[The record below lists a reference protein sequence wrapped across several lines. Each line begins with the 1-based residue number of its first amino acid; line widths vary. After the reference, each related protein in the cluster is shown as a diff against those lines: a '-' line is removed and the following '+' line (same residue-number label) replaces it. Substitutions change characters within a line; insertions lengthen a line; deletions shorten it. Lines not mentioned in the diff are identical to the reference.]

1 MANLKLLLI
10 AILAMPLGNAL
21 AQTSIKIDSGPH
33 STVVERGGKRTIAWN
48 DMIDRIV
55 DVDGLVWGAFHKGLG
70 SHLVLPHGKV
80 YLSNTDLLK
89 SDLNGRLVRVTGILR
104 KSHVSAAPKGSQ
116 GYSQPFGY
124 YSLDVVE
131 ITRIEKLQLDQL
143 LPTKNDWIVPS
154 VSAENV
160 AQMIQDRNLKE
171 YLLALRAS
179 TDGSTTKSYLVSDGL
194 VLVYRILNGRIASV
208 SKIKLNKPGKVDDEW
223 ISVNGVKLPP
233 VRKSAR

>member
-80 YLSNTDLLK
+80 YLSNTDL
-89 SDLNGRLVRVTGILR
+89 G
-104 KSHVSAAPKGSQ
+104 
-116 GYSQPFGY
+116 
-124 YSLDVVE
+124 
-131 ITRIEKLQLDQL
+131 
-143 LPTKNDWIVPS
+143 
-154 VSAENV
+154 
-160 AQMIQDRNLKE
+160 DR
-171 YLLALRAS
+171 YC
-179 TDGSTTKSYLVSDGL
+179 
-194 VLVYRILNGRIASV
+194 
-208 SKIKLNKPGKVDDEW
+208 
-223 ISVNGVKLPP
+223 
-233 VRKSAR
+233 